1 LNAPLKRFA
10 ELVLLAVTAIGWL
23 PLLLIVAVAVWLGM
37 GRPIL
42 FRQERAGW
50 HGRPFA
56 VLKFRTMRE
65 GEGSDRERLT
75 PFGRWL
81 RASSLDELPQLMNVL
96 RGEMALVGPRPLPI
110 RYLARYSDVQ
120 RRRHEVRPGLTGWA
134 QVNGRNAAS
143 WAEKFTL
150 DVWYVEHRSV
160 WLDLR
165 ILAMT
170 LLKVF
175 RRDGIAGAGE
185 ATMGEFLG

>member
-1 LNAPLKRFA
+1 MKRFA
-10 ELVLLAVTAIGWL
+10 DLVLLTVTAVGWL
-23 PLLLIVAVAVWLGM
+23 PLLLIVALAVWLGM

-50 HGRPFA
+50 NGRPFA
-56 VLKFRTMRE
+56 VLKFRTMRG

-81 RASSLDELPQLMNVL
+81 RASSLDELPQLLNVL